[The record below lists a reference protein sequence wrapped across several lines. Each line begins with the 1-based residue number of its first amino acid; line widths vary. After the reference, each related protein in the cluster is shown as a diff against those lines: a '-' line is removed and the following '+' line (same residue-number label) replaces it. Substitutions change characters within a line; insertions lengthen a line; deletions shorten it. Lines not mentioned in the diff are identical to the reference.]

1 MKQTNDNSEI
11 GCRTIHMRQPIFA
24 FQMDRVGRRSRLPV
38 CGHVWVGSKEMSR

>member
-24 FQMDRVGRRSRLPV
+24 FQMDRVGRRSRPSGL
-38 CGHVWVGSKEMSR
+38 WTRVGW